1 MKPSLPITES
11 IELAFVTPIF
21 KRQWPDAEAVNAGLR
36 RNVLAR
42 EAEDG
47 GVQRSNVGGWHSKED
62 LLEWPGPEVD
72 ALKRWIGQ
80 AVREMTSFVLPP
92 VERPFNVSMDGGAWA
107 NVCRDGA
114 YHKIHN
120 HPDCTWSGVYYVATG
135 EKTPGTAPENGT
147 IEFLD
152 PRMGAT
158 ALGVPGNEALPKL
171 RVEPVPGLM
180 LLFPC
185 WLYHYVNPFHGSG
198 ERISIAFNIRVAFS
212 SAAPQSR

>member
-1 MKPSLPITES
+1 MKTSYPIAES
-11 IELAFVTPIF
+11 IELSFATPIF
-21 KRQWPDAEAVNAGLR
+21 KRVWPGSEPVNAGLR
-36 RNVLAR
+36 RIVLAR
-42 EAEDG
+42 EADDH

-62 LLEWPGPEVD
+62 LLDWPHPEVD

-80 AVREMTSFVLPP
+80 AVRELTGFVLPS
-92 VERPFNVSMDGGAWA
+92 VERPMNVTMDAGAWA

-114 YHKIHN
+114 YNKIHN

-135 EKTPGTAPENGT
+135 ERARDSAPENGT

-158 ALGVPGNEALPKL
+158 AVGLPGNEALAKL
-171 RVEPVPGLM
+171 RVDPVPGMM

-185 WLYHYVNPFHGSG
+185 WLYHYVNPFHGAG
-198 ERISIAFNIRVAFS
+198 ERISIAFNIRVQFRPVS
-212 SAAPQSR
+212 GG